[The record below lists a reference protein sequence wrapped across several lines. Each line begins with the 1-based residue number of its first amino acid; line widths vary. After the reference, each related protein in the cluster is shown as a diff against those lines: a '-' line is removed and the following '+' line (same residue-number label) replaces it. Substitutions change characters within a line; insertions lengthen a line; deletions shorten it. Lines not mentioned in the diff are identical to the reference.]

1 MKKETV
7 YYPLAVMFALCG
19 LVAAISCS
27 EQILRLSL
35 GMGGSILGGLF
46 LWLGV
51 AHTKSDLEN
60 RWLQLCDQKKENLKI
75 LSSDFREL
83 KDTVAVLN
91 QAMEAFHQENRKAME
106 DIMNR
111 LDVLQTNITECI
123 SQKCQDLLAMLDSNQ
138 KQNSE
143 FQNALIEEISDINQ
157 LLKTG
162 NDYAEQISEALGR
175 LTDLSE
181 RLKEIKVG
189 QSKMAKCLE
198 DALDDVSDELSDN
211 FRALEQ
217 ASQDQADAYRETLKT
232 YSDITAQD
240 AEILKEF
247 LNQREI

>member
-1 MKKETV
+1 
-7 YYPLAVMFALCG
+7 
-19 LVAAISCS
+19 
-27 EQILRLSL
+27 
-35 GMGGSILGGLF
+35 
-46 LWLGV
+46 
-51 AHTKSDLEN
+51 
-60 RWLQLCDQKKENLKI
+60 
-75 LSSDFREL
+75 
-83 KDTVAVLN
+83 
-91 QAMEAFHQENRKAME
+91 
-106 DIMNR
+106 MNR

-217 ASQDQADAYRETLKT
+217 AIQDQADAYRETLKT

>member
-91 QAMEAFHQENRKAME
+91 QAMEAFHQENGKAME

-143 FQNALIEEISDINQ
+143 FQNVLIEEISDINR
-157 LLKTG
+157 LLKNG
-162 NDYAEQISEALGR
+162 NDRVEQISEALGR
-175 LTDLSE
+175 LSDLSE
-181 RLKEIKVG
+181 RLKEIKAG
-189 QSKMAKCLE
+189 QSGMVQRLE
-198 DALDDVSDELSDN
+198 NALDDATDELSDN
-211 FRALEQ
+211 FLALKQ
-217 ASQDQADAYRETLKT
+217 AIQDQADAYREALKT
-232 YSDITAQD
+232 YSDVTAQD
-240 AEILKEF
+240 AEILKGF
-247 LNQREI
+247 INRSEI